1 MTTTAMTTYYSQL
14 NNVVTMH
21 KHRRIINQRNRFI
34 NASFCSTTTTNTN
47 CIDDEEREQTYLSSK
62 TITTTTTT
70 SRREHLKVS
79 SSILITAITT
89 SLFSKN
95 LISAYANEV
104 DDDDDL
110 EQQELDALVKTVV
123 AKNSGEQVFVDIDMG
138 IDDAELMS
146 TFKMSSLWKLGNKTL
161 GDTNSGPTNSST
173 SSSSSSSSPKY
184 PPQTTYD
191 GLVDPVNGT
200 VATKVFVIKTENVNL
215 DSVEGLG
222 KPENVQVYKQLYLD
236 SVDETFKRSDM
247 LLASIRTGEDGIKY
261 YDYDLVASP
270 PPKSCPSAVGCLY
283 PEHIYMISS
292 CIRDNKMFVFVI
304 DATPELWRQTGAS
317 IKKLRNSFSVTS
329 KKIASAA
336 VDSFEQQQ
344 QQISSISFP

>member
-161 GDTNSGPTNSST
+161 GDTNSGT
-173 SSSSSSSSPKY
+173 SSSSSSVSSPSLK
-184 PPQTTYD
+184 PSSSSLFVVLLLVIFLGSFLNTEFTY
-191 GLVDPVNGT
+191 VVVP
-200 VATKVFVIKTENVNL
+200 
-215 DSVEGLG
+215 DSDFSAEIPL
-222 KPENVQVYKQLYLD
+222 
-236 SVDETFKRSDM
+236 S
-247 LLASIRTGEDGIKY
+247 AY
-261 YDYDLVASP
+261 Y
-270 PPKSCPSAVGCLY
+270 
-283 PEHIYMISS
+283 
-292 CIRDNKMFVFVI
+292 N
-304 DATPELWRQTGAS
+304 
-317 IKKLRNSFSVTS
+317 N
-329 KKIASAA
+329 
-336 VDSFEQQQ
+336 
-344 QQISSISFP
+344 